1 MERARALLSFG
12 GPVSKPGH
20 IKIII
25 HHTEIMNLF
34 SKEAVSR
41 SVYTVTP
48 VLYAYTY
55 RHAAATT
62 QRAALRWYTGVTLG

>member
-1 MERARALLSFG
+1 
-12 GPVSKPGH
+12 
-20 IKIII
+20 
-25 HHTEIMNLF
+25 MNLF

>member
-1 MERARALLSFG
+1 M
-12 GPVSKPGH
+12 
-20 IKIII
+20 II
-25 HHTEIMNLF
+25 HRITEIMNLF
-34 SKEAVSR
+34 FKRGSQ

-62 QRAALRWYTGVTLG
+62 QRAALRWSYTGVTA